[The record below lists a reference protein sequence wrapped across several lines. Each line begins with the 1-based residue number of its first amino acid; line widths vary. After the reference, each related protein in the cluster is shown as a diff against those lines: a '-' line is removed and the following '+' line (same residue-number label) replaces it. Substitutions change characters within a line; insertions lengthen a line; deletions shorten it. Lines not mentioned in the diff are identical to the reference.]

1 MAQPELK
8 APLKAGRPGQ
18 TASLA
23 AGFPMVM
30 PSPRG
35 IPDDDHRG
43 HLLMLAPPFGG
54 RIVQRAIKRTLLSIG
69 KRDGVS
75 LAPGQQFRGVVIGV
89 KRVSFSS
96 IR

>member
-30 PSPRG
+30 RLHLVAYPMMIIVVVCLCRCNSAEGRG
-35 IPDDDHRG
+35 
-43 HLLMLAPPFGG
+43 MNKVGG
-54 RIVQRAIKRTLLSIG
+54 L
-69 KRDGVS
+69 
-75 LAPGQQFRGVVIGV
+75 
-89 KRVSFSS
+89 
-96 IR
+96 